1 MVVMPI
7 LLADVL
13 KWTPNNGNNENCHRN
28 VKKFCINLPSNG
40 WWLPHSIQSHCEVI
54 TRTSGVGKLFK
65 WRMKKHTRLQCTIC
79 KAVLLELFNCWWM
92 TFVKCLIWISFQIVF
107 RHMYL
112 GHNRR
117 NNANII
123 GWLISFAISIEHLL
137 FLFLYTLH
145 EINAIPSVHD
155 VLYTSNRKNVRML
168 WG

>member
-1 MVVMPI
+1 MVVTPT

-65 WRMKKHTRLQCTIC
+65 WRMKQKTRSQCTIC
-79 KAVLLELFNCWWM
+79 KAVLFELFNCRWM
-92 TFVKCLIWISFQIVF
+92 TFVNCLIWISFQVIF

-112 GHNRR
+112 GHNQR

-123 GWLISFAISIEHLL
+123 GWFRLRFQLSIYFFFYFLL
-137 FLFLYTLH
+137 CMKSMQFQMYTMCVLH
-145 EINAIPSVHD
+145 
-155 VLYTSNRKNVRML
+155 
-168 WG
+168 